1 MPAARAGSRWRIRPG
16 GTAAS
21 VLSVLDGREGGVTA
35 TQRELSR
42 LCGRPAS
49 SVADSL
55 RRLRDAGAVRVV
67 RRYGKNGAALGN
79 RYEIT
84 DAGRRMLA
92 EASSGS
98 RSERFGHGG
107 SQVLVASD
115 QMEMVEVIALERHM
129 TKRGVVRMLLAEALE
144 ARGMKGGDI

>member
-92 EASSGS
+92 EVVS
-98 RSERFGHGG
+98 RSRGEGFGPGG
-107 SQVLVASD
+107 SQALVASD
-115 QMEMVEVIALERHM
+115 QMGMVDALAIEERM
-129 TKRGVVRMLLAEALE
+129 SKRGVVRMLLAEALE
-144 ARGMKGGDI
+144 ARGMKEGDM

>member
-1 MPAARAGSRWRIRPG
+1 MPAARAGARARVRPG
-16 GTAAS
+16 STSAS
-21 VLSVLDGREGGVTA
+21 LLSVLDGREGGVAA

-42 LCGRPAS
+42 LCGRSAS
-49 SVADSL
+49 SVADSV
-55 RRLRDAGAVRVV
+55 RRLRDGGAVRVV
-67 RRYGKNGAALGN
+67 RRYGKNGADLGN

-115 QMEMVEVIALERHM
+115 QMEMVEVIALEKHM

-144 ARGMKGGDI
+144 ARGMKEGDI

>member
-1 MPAARAGSRWRIRPG
+1 MCAARAGSHGRVQPG
-16 GTAAS
+16 SVAAS
-21 VLSVLDGREGGVTA
+21 VLSLLEGGGGSVTA

-49 SVADSL
+49 SVAASV

-92 EASSGS
+92 EVVSRS
-98 RSERFGHGG
+98 RSEGFGPGG

-115 QMEMVEVIALERHM
+115 QMGMVDALAIEEHM

-144 ARGMKGGDI
+144 ARGMKEGDI

>member
-1 MPAARAGSRWRIRPG
+1 MPAARPGSRGRVQPG
-16 GTAAS
+16 STAAA
-21 VLSVLDGREGGVTA
+21 VLSLLDGMGGSVTA

-42 LCGRPAS
+42 RCGRPAS
-49 SVADSL
+49 SVADSV

-79 RYEIT
+79 RYEVT
-84 DAGRRMLA
+84 DAGRRMLV
-92 EASSGS
+92 EAASGGLGD
-98 RSERFGHGG
+98 RFGRGG

-115 QMEMVEVIALERHM
+115 QMGMVDALALDWHM

-144 ARGMKGGDI
+144 ARGMAEGDK

>member
-1 MPAARAGSRWRIRPG
+1 MPAARAGSRGRIRPG
-16 GTAAS
+16 GTPAS
-21 VLSVLDGREGGVTA
+21 VLSVLDGRGGDVTA

-42 LCGRPAS
+42 LCGRSAS
-49 SVADSL
+49 SVADSV
-55 RRLRDAGAVRVV
+55 RRLRDGGAVRVV

-84 DAGRRMLA
+84 DVGRRILV
-92 EASSGS
+92 EAASGS

-107 SQVLVASD
+107 SQILVASD
-115 QMEMVEVIALERHM
+115 QMEMVEVIALEKHM

-144 ARGMKGGDI
+144 ARGMTKGDK